1 MEIQIN
7 NYPVEIELED
17 EKTIKDVVDS
27 ISQWAN
33 SRALIFI
40 GIDIDGNYFGLEE
53 IPDLSIEGVS
63 VLNCLVQ
70 SRADIVY
77 ETLNEAIIY
86 CDKVIDYM
94 VEIKQQGADADEL
107 EDLVSGM
114 DWLQEVFSTV
124 SHLLNMDMS
133 EINFRDK
140 NVDYYVNLLIEMK
153 RTINLFLAENQENG
167 VPQLDDALF
176 HNLKE
181 IYAIFMVSE
190 EMKRLVTESIDSPD
204 TLIVSLKD
212 IRTVLPEQIKNLEE
226 AAVAYQT
233 GKDDEAA
240 EKLFQFIDFMFDFT
254 RTCYQVA
261 PVFNIDLRE
270 IVIDEVSLDD
280 KNRELQSLLHDTLE
294 VMENNDMISLAD
306 ILEYEI
312 MESINNIDKYIE
324 VLLENIID

>member
-17 EKTIKDVVDS
+17 EKTIQDVVDS
-27 ISQWAN
+27 VSQWAN

-40 GIDIDGNYFGLEE
+40 GIDIDGNYFGLDE
-53 IPDLSIEGVS
+53 IPELSIEGVS
-63 VLNCLVQ
+63 ILNCLVQ

-86 CDKVIDYM
+86 CDRVIDYM

-107 EDLVSGM
+107 VDLVSGM

-124 SHLLNMDMS
+124 SHLLSMDMN

-140 NVDYYVNLLIEMK
+140 NVNYYVNLLIEMK
-153 RTINLFLAENQENG
+153 HNINSFLAENQGNG
-167 VPQLDDALF
+167 IPQLDDTLF

-190 EMKRLVTESIDSPD
+190 EMKRLITESIDSPD

-212 IRTVLPEQIKNLEE
+212 IRTVLPEQVKNLEE

-270 IVIDEVSLDD
+270 IVVDDISLDE

-312 MESINNIDKYIE
+312 MESINNIDKYIDI
-324 VLLENIID
+324 LLENIID

>member
-7 NYPVEIELED
+7 NYPIEIELED
-17 EKTIKDVVDS
+17 EKTIKDVVNS
-27 ISQWAN
+27 ISEWAN
-33 SRALIFI
+33 VRELIFI
-40 GIDIDGNYFGLEE
+40 GVDIDGNYYGLEE
-53 IPDLSIEGVS
+53 VPELSIEGVS

-86 CDKVIDYM
+86 CDRVIDYM
-94 VEIKQQGADADEL
+94 VEIKKDGADADEL
-107 EDLVSGM
+107 EDLVSGIE
-114 DWLQEVFSTV
+114 WLQEVFSTV
-124 SHLLNMDMS
+124 SHLLSMDMS

-140 NVDYYVNLLIEMK
+140 NVNYYVNLLTEMK
-153 RTINLFLAENQENG
+153 RTINAFLAENQEKG
-167 VPQLDDALF
+167 ISQLDDALF

-190 EMKRLVTESIDSPD
+190 EMKRLITESIDSPD

-212 IRTVLPEQIKNLEE
+212 IRTVLPEQVKNLEE
-226 AAVAYQT
+226 TAVAYQT

-254 RTCYQVA
+254 RTCYQIA

-270 IVIDEVSLDD
+270 IVIDDVSLDS

-312 MESINNIDKYIE
+312 MESINNIDKYIDI
-324 VLLENIID
+324 LLENIID

>member
-17 EKTIKDVVDS
+17 EKTIQDVVDS
-27 ISQWAN
+27 VSQWAN

-40 GIDIDGNYFGLEE
+40 GIDIDGNYFGLDE
-53 IPDLSIEGVS
+53 IPELSIEGVS

-86 CDKVIDYM
+86 CDRVIDYM

-124 SHLLNMDMS
+124 SHLLSMDMN

-140 NVDYYVNLLIEMK
+140 NVNYYVNLLIEMK
-153 RTINLFLAENQENG
+153 HNINSFLAENQENG
-167 VPQLDDALF
+167 IPQLDDALF

-190 EMKRLVTESIDSPD
+190 EMKRLITESIDSPD

-212 IRTVLPEQIKNLEE
+212 IRTVLPEQVKNLEE

-270 IVIDEVSLDD
+270 IVVEDISLDE

-312 MESINNIDKYIE
+312 MESINNIDKYIDI
-324 VLLENIID
+324 LLENIID

>member
-190 EMKRLVTESIDSPD
+190 EMKRLITESIDSPD

-270 IVIDEVSLDD
+270 IVIDDVSLDD

>member
-7 NYPVEIELED
+7 NYPVEIELEE
-17 EKTIKDVVDS
+17 EKTIKDVVNS
-27 ISQWAN
+27 ISQWVN
-33 SRALIFI
+33 ERELIFL

-53 IPDLSIEGVS
+53 VPELSIEGVS

-86 CDKVIDYM
+86 CDRVIDYM
-94 VEIKQQGADADEL
+94 VEIKKQGPDSDEL

-114 DWLQEVFSTV
+114 EWLQEVFSTV
-124 SHLLNMDMS
+124 SHLLNMDMN
-133 EINFRDK
+133 EVKFKDK
-140 NVDYYVNLLIEMK
+140 NVNHYVNLLVEMK
-153 RTINLFLAENQENG
+153 RTIIKYLAEIKENEL
-167 VPQLDDALF
+167 PLLDNALF

-181 IYAIFMVSE
+181 IFAIFMVSQ
-190 EMKRLVTESIDSPD
+190 EMKLLITDSIDSPD

-212 IRTVLPEQIKNLEE
+212 IREMLPEQVKNLEE
-226 AAVAYQT
+226 TAVAYQT

-240 EKLFQFIDFMFDFT
+240 EKLFQFIDFIFDFT
-254 RTCYQVA
+254 RTCYQIA
-261 PVFNIDLRE
+261 PVFNIDLKE
-270 IVIDEVSLDD
+270 IVIEDVSLDD
-280 KNRELQSLLHDTLE
+280 KNRELQNLLHDTLE

-312 MESINNIDKYIE
+312 MESINNVDKYIDI
-324 VLLENIID
+324 LLENIID

>member
-70 SRADIVY
+70 SRADVVY

-94 VEIKQQGADADEL
+94 VEIRQQGADADEL

-114 DWLQEVFSTV
+114 EWLQEVFSTV

-140 NVDYYVNLLIEMK
+140 NVNYYVDLLVEMK
-153 RTINLFLAENQENG
+153 RTINAFLAESQENG
-167 VPQLDDALF
+167 IPQLDDTLF

-190 EMKRLVTESIDSPD
+190 EMKRLITESIDSPD

-226 AAVAYQT
+226 TAVAYQT

-240 EKLFQFIDFMFDFT
+240 EKLFQFIDFMFSFT
-254 RTCYQVA
+254 RTCYQIA

-270 IVIDEVSLDD
+270 IVIDDVSLDD

-324 VLLENIID
+324 ILLENIID

>member
-190 EMKRLVTESIDSPD
+190 EMKRLITESIDSPD

-212 IRTVLPEQIKNLEE
+212 IRTVLPEQVKNLEE

-270 IVIDEVSLDD
+270 IVVDDISLDE